1 MIAVTKKKA
10 GGFLLGF
17 TLSIITLGTIGLSFN
32 TNTTFAKKEVLNKDI
47 AISNVK
53 NNYNTYVK
61 TTKDTVLYDIERK
74 NIGTLKKDTEIILD
88 DNYNIIDKYY
98 KLSDSDYYVLYSDVI
113 KSDGISYENTE
124 YKTYKNYVAFNK
136 NIITKSSYKLK
147 ADDKELY
154 TINKSD
160 SYQVI
165 VNSSDKYGVEF
176 DNRLFYIDK
185 SDVETEEDIE
195 SSGKEYADGIA
206 VLNYHYTV
214 NKEASELLE
223 CTQSICME
231 DTQVEEEIKY
241 LNDNGFYATTM
252 RDLELYVKGEVRLPA
267 KSISIT
273 IDDGWYVSRMINI
286 LNKYQMMGTLF
297 LIGSLASPNDY
308 KSDYL
313 EIHSHSWNMHTPKV
327 CTGRHGGAILCW
339 TEDKILEDLKKSR
352 ESLNNT
358 PYYCFPFYEYNNRA
372 VELVEKAGF
381 RMAFI
386 GGSKKVYPGDNLYK
400 IHRYELDNTTTIQE
414 FSDMIN

>member
-32 TNTTFAKKEVLNKDI
+32 TNTTFAKKEILNKDI

-165 VNSSDKYGVEF
+165 VNSIV
-176 DNRLFYIDK
+176 
-185 SDVETEEDIE
+185 
-195 SSGKEYADGIA
+195 
-206 VLNYHYTV
+206 
-214 NKEASELLE
+214 
-223 CTQSICME
+223 
-231 DTQVEEEIKY
+231 
-241 LNDNGFYATTM
+241 
-252 RDLELYVKGEVRLPA
+252 
-267 KSISIT
+267 
-273 IDDGWYVSRMINI
+273 
-286 LNKYQMMGTLF
+286 
-297 LIGSLASPNDY
+297 
-308 KSDYL
+308 
-313 EIHSHSWNMHTPKV
+313 
-327 CTGRHGGAILCW
+327 
-339 TEDKILEDLKKSR
+339 
-352 ESLNNT
+352 
-358 PYYCFPFYEYNNRA
+358 
-372 VELVEKAGF
+372 
-381 RMAFI
+381 
-386 GGSKKVYPGDNLYK
+386 
-400 IHRYELDNTTTIQE
+400 
-414 FSDMIN
+414 